1 MRFNRTKGIPLLI
14 KLTALISLLVF
25 SAISLISLTTMS
37 NQRDLQRSQITD
49 FGHAMAM
56 QLAASA
62 TEPLFTEDNLSL
74 ELQLTN
80 FLNLPR
86 VQGGAIFDA
95 QQNTLMTKGDFG
107 TDPSLQILLQES
119 QAGLIPV
126 SRSNADNMLQVVS
139 PIVFRDV
146 TAGFVAINLKAESIA
161 KAYTDML
168 ALLLA
173 VAATLAA
180 VAAIAAYYISRHVSQ
195 PISHLLAATHQ
206 FEAGNYEVE
215 VKERRYDEIGR
226 LTQAINSMSQG
237 LYRKNQIESL
247 LDQFLAK
254 DIASEVLHQ
263 LDTVQVGGERVT
275 ATVLFVD
282 IVGFTRRSESMSP
295 EEVADFLNEWF
306 NYFIVCARMYFGT
319 VDKFI
324 GDCAMVVFG
333 APKENPNHRFHAIAC
348 AVLMQ
353 KLARCHNARRRLK
366 DQPPVELRIGIN
378 TGQMLAGILGTQQR
392 REYTVVGESVNLASR
407 LCSEAEAGQTI
418 ISQESFQALSA
429 EHKIIAH
436 PHRNNALR
444 GNQIPINTYIVE
456 DVQKEYQRTMDIL
469 IEDVLSNTATL

>member
-1 MRFNRTKGIPLLI
+1 MRFNQTKGIPLLI

-107 TDPSLQILLQES
+107 TDRSLHILLQES
-119 QAGLIPV
+119 QADLIPV

-173 VAATLAA
+173 VAAALAA

-195 PISHLLAATHQ
+195 PISHLLAATNQ

-254 DIASEVLHQ
+254 DIASEVIHQ
-263 LDTVQVGGERVT
+263 LDTV
-275 ATVLFVD
+275 
-282 IVGFTRRSESMSP
+282 
-295 EEVADFLNEWF
+295 
-306 NYFIVCARMYFGT
+306 
-319 VDKFI
+319 
-324 GDCAMVVFG
+324 
-333 APKENPNHRFHAIAC
+333 
-348 AVLMQ
+348 
-353 KLARCHNARRRLK
+353 
-366 DQPPVELRIGIN
+366 
-378 TGQMLAGILGTQQR
+378 
-392 REYTVVGESVNLASR
+392 
-407 LCSEAEAGQTI
+407 
-418 ISQESFQALSA
+418 
-429 EHKIIAH
+429 
-436 PHRNNALR
+436 
-444 GNQIPINTYIVE
+444 
-456 DVQKEYQRTMDIL
+456 
-469 IEDVLSNTATL
+469 

>member
-1 MRFNRTKGIPLLI
+1 MSFNRTKSIPLLI
-14 KLTALISLLVF
+14 RLTVLISLLVF
-25 SAISLISLTTMS
+25 SSISLISLTTMS
-37 NQRDLQRSQITD
+37 KQGDLQSSQIRD

-74 ELQLTN
+74 ELQLIN

-95 QQNTLMTKGDFG
+95 EQNTLMTKGDIG
-107 TDPSLQILLQES
+107 TEPSLHILLQES
-119 QAGLIPV
+119 QTRLAPV
-126 SRSNADNMLQVVS
+126 SRSDADNMLQVVA

-168 ALLLA
+168 VLLLVVA
-173 VAATLAA
+173 VALAA
-180 VAAIAAYYISRHVSQ
+180 VAAVAAYYISRHVSR

-206 FEAGNYEVE
+206 FEAGNYEVK

-226 LTQAINSMSQG
+226 LTEAINSMSQG
-237 LYRKNQIESL
+237 LYRKNQVESL

-254 DIASEVLHQ
+254 DIANEVLRQ

-282 IVGFTRRSESMSP
+282 IVGFTNRSEKMSP

-333 APKENPNHRFHAIAC
+333 APKENPNHQFHAVAC

-353 KLARCHNARRRLK
+353 KLARSHNARRRLK

-392 REYTVVGESVNLASR
+392 KEYTVVGDSVNLASR

-418 ISQESFQALSA
+418 ISQDFFQTLSA
-429 EHKIIAH
+429 EHKIVAQAH
-436 PHRNNALR
+436 RKNSIR
-444 GNQIPINTYIVE
+444 GKEIPIDTYIVE
-456 DVQKEYQRTMDIL
+456 DVEKEYQRAMDSL
-469 IEDVLSNTATL
+469 IEDVLSSN